1 MHTRKRHRTTLGTGI
16 PVVRPNAYQHGSVCF
31 TTIKPGTVPGPDNQ
45 EQAPHLLISVFMR
58 GLLKRVATRMYF
70 PGDVRNTIDPIMNL
84 VEPARRSTLIAKNT
98 EAAGCWNG
106 VLFCTD
112 QTKQCSPT
120 WDCDPLAWAG

>member
-1 MHTRKRHRTTLGTGI
+1 LEQGLQWYGRM
-16 PVVRPNAYQHGSVCF
+16 PPNQHGSVCF

-58 GLLKRVATRMYF
+58 GLLKRPATRMYF
-70 PGDVRNTIDPIMNL
+70 PGDVRNTNAPIMNL

-98 EAAGCWNG
+98 EAGPGMLEG
-106 VLFCTD
+106 VLFCKD
-112 QTKQCSPT
+112 QTKQCSST